1 MSLGMWNM
9 VEVIRMDGNSLSMHT
24 TFLMVLSP
32 PVNHC
37 NVAWWQ
43 HFISVYHVKQKVVV
57 HLLWGGGGQ
66 LILPFIRLV
75 IISCKFF
82 FLFHKGKQGNLRG
95 ESIGLTEVTKV
106 IWIWIF
112 CRVYFGEVRF
122 QDLGEGVFSLKKNFM
137 SRMKT
142 DYQQF

>member
-1 MSLGMWNM
+1 M

-57 HLLWGGGGQ
+57 HLLWGGGGWGECQ
-66 LILPFIRLV
+66 LILPLIVV
-75 IISCKFF
+75 IISCQIF

-95 ESIGLTEVTKV
+95 ESISLTEVTKV
-106 IWIWIF
+106 IWI
-112 CRVYFGEVRF
+112 
-122 QDLGEGVFSLKKNFM
+122 
-137 SRMKT
+137 
-142 DYQQF
+142 

>member
-75 IISCKFF
+75 IISCKIF

-95 ESIGLTEVTKV
+95 ESIGLTEFTKV

-122 QDLGEGVFSLKKNFM
+122 QDLGEGVFSLKKFHE
-137 SRMKT
+137 
-142 DYQQF
+142 

>member
-1 MSLGMWNM
+1 MWNM

-24 TFLMVLSP
+24 NFLMVLSP

-43 HFISVYHVKQKVVV
+43 HLISVYHVEQKVVV
-57 HLLWGGGGQ
+57 HLLWGGGWGECQ
-66 LILPFIRLV
+66 LILPLIVV
-75 IISCKFF
+75 IISCQIFF
-82 FLFHKGKQGNLRG
+82 CFIRANRAIWEENLLVEQKLQKWFG
-95 ESIGLTEVTKV
+95 FEF
-106 IWIWIF
+106 F

-137 SRMKT
+137 SRIKT

>member
-1 MSLGMWNM
+1 M

-57 HLLWGGGGQ
+57 HLLWGGGAQ
-66 LILPFIRLV
+66 MLTNFATRK
-75 IISCKFF
+75 IS
-82 FLFHKGKQGNLRG
+82 
-95 ESIGLTEVTKV
+95 
-106 IWIWIF
+106 
-112 CRVYFGEVRF
+112 Y
-122 QDLGEGVFSLKKNFM
+122 DLL
-137 SRMKT
+137 
-142 DYQQF
+142 

>member
-1 MSLGMWNM
+1 M

-57 HLLWGGGGQ
+57 HLLWGGGRGGM
-66 LILPFIRLV
+66 LTNFATHK
-75 IISCKFF
+75 ISY
-82 FLFHKGKQGNLRG
+82 NL
-95 ESIGLTEVTKV
+95 L
-106 IWIWIF
+106 
-112 CRVYFGEVRF
+112 
-122 QDLGEGVFSLKKNFM
+122 
-137 SRMKT
+137 
-142 DYQQF
+142 

>member
-1 MSLGMWNM
+1 M

-57 HLLWGGGGQ
+57 HLPWGEGGGG
-66 LILPFIRLV
+66 
-75 IISCKFF
+75 
-82 FLFHKGKQGNLRG
+82 GNA
-95 ESIGLTEVTKV
+95 
-106 IWIWIF
+106 
-112 CRVYFGEVRF
+112 
-122 QDLGEGVFSLKKNFM
+122 N
-137 SRMKT
+137 
-142 DYQQF
+142 

>member
-1 MSLGMWNM
+1 M

-57 HLLWGGGGQ
+57 HLLWGGGG
-66 LILPFIRLV
+66 RLTNFATRK
-75 IISCKFF
+75 IS
-82 FLFHKGKQGNLRG
+82 
-95 ESIGLTEVTKV
+95 
-106 IWIWIF
+106 
-112 CRVYFGEVRF
+112 Y
-122 QDLGEGVFSLKKNFM
+122 DLL
-137 SRMKT
+137 
-142 DYQQF
+142 

>member
-43 HFISVYHVKQKVVV
+43 HLISVYHVEQKVVV
-57 HLLWGGGGQ
+57 HLLWGGGGWGEWQ
-66 LILPFIRLV
+66 LILPLIVV
-75 IISCKFF
+75 IISCQIF
-82 FLFHKGKQGNLRG
+82 FLFHKGKQGNLKG
-95 ESIGLTEVTKV
+95 ESIGLAEVTKV

-112 CRVYFGEVRF
+112 LQGLLWWSQVSRF
-122 QDLGEGVFSLKKNFM
+122 RRRCVQP
-137 SRMKT
+137 
-142 DYQQF
+142 